1 MKITKTRLKKLI
13 LEEIETDPALLD
25 AISALTKSID
35 GLDISI
41 DFLSSAVTGESGV
54 SIGAAQSQLGRA
66 YKPKVRVSPVQE
78 LEEQF
83 SASIEE
89 ENRVQNA
96 LIDYIHS
103 RKQMGMEDY
112 EALKTEVM
120 EMLKTAYAHRGQD
133 LYQEE
138 EKNNP
143 WAICTASVGR
153 EDKQKYEKCV
163 MDVKR
168 KTKQ

>member
-1 MKITKTRLKKLI
+1 MKITKTRLKQIIK
-13 LEEIETDPALLD
+13 EE
-25 AISALTKSID
+25 
-35 GLDISI
+35 
-41 DFLSSAVTGESGV
+41 
-54 SIGAAQSQLGRA
+54 
-66 YKPKVRVSPVQE
+66 
-78 LEEQF
+78 F

-120 EMLKTAYAHRGQD
+120 EMLETAYAHRGQD

-153 EDKQKYEKCV
+153 EDKEKYEKCV

>member
-1 MKITKTRLKKLI
+1 MKLTKTKLKNLI
-13 LEEIETDPALLD
+13 LEEMQTDPALLD
-25 AISALTKSID
+25 AISALTDSID
-35 GLDISI
+35 NLDISI

-54 SIGAAQSQLGRA
+54 SIGAAQGQLGRA
-66 YKPKVRVSPVQE
+66 YRPKVRVAPVQGLREE
-78 LEEQF
+78 L

-96 LIDYIHS
+96 IIDYIAA
-103 RKQMGMEDY
+103 RKAVGMEDY
-112 EALKTEVM
+112 ETLKTEVM
-120 EMLKTAYAHRGQD
+120 EMFETAYAHRGQD

-153 EDKQKYEKCV
+153 EDKEKYEKCV

-168 KTKQ
+168 RTKK